1 MSPCMQSAR
10 KSTKYLSTYHS
21 KPPVLKIY
29 HHLQKY
35 LVVFSRKIHATSF
48 FILYKFY
55 FEVCNWN
62 HIWSTVLYFCEFL
75 FFNTNISSRIFFFLE
90 AIAMSCMHLNPI
102 SNVQIL
108 SWSRYHPHSNLVST
122 LSFCFRLAWKWVL
135 ISWQHL
141 VLTAKCTFA
150 CTDTARW

>member
-1 MSPCMQSAR
+1 MQSAR

-55 FEVCNWN
+55 FEVC
-62 HIWSTVLYFCEFL
+62 IGIIFEVPYYIFVSFSFSIPIFL
-75 FFNTNISSRIFFFLE
+75 HVF
-90 AIAMSCMHLNPI
+90 
-102 SNVQIL
+102 
-108 SWSRYHPHSNLVST
+108 
-122 LSFCFRLAWKWVL
+122 SF
-135 ISWQHL
+135 S
-141 VLTAKCTFA
+141 
-150 CTDTARW
+150 